1 MRRGRPDRELR
12 VGDPIDFW
20 RVEVYDPPFHL
31 RLSAEMK
38 SSRHGLA
45 RIRSEAGRPGSSIT
59 QTAIFYPAGLAG
71 LAYWYGIY
79 PVHAVI
85 FREMIKTIAQ
95 RAERS

>member
-1 MRRGRPDRELR
+1 MKVPGTAWLEYEVKPVGR
-12 VGDPIDFW
+12 
-20 RVEVYDPPFHL
+20 
-31 RLSAEMK
+31 
-38 SSRHGLA
+38 
-45 RIRSEAGRPGSSIT
+45 GSSIT